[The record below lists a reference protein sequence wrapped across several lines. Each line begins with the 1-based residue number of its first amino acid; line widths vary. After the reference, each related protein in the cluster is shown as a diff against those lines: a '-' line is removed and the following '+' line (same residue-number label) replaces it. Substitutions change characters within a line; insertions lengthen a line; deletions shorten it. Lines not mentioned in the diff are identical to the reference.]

1 MIMYKKT
8 QAKTRKII
16 REVKK
21 EYWRMFCDEIGKNTP
36 VEEVWNMIKKMSGV
50 RREYDYPVLNIG
62 EKIAVSD
69 HDKGEMFR
77 KEFSKVNSSDNLTKE
92 SKDMREKLL
101 IDHPYIREKKR
112 ATNSPLDVPF
122 SFPELK
128 RALKNTKA
136 STPG

>member
-1 MIMYKKT
+1 
-8 QAKTRKII
+8 
-16 REVKK
+16 
-21 EYWRMFCDEIGKNTP
+21 
-36 VEEVWNMIKKMSGV
+36 MIKNMSGV
-50 RREYDYPVLNIG
+50 RRKYDYPVLNIA

-69 HDKGEMFR
+69 KDKGDMFR

-101 IDHPYIREKKR
+101 IEHPYIREKKR
-112 ATNSPLDVPF
+112 ATNSALDVPF

-136 STPG
+136 STPGQDGISYVKKIK